1 MRAADRAAFQALLTD
16 ALAFYRQD
24 VSAFALSVWWQA
36 CAPFDLEQVRKALT
50 AHAMDPERG
59 RFAPMPSDIIRVL
72 QGTQTD
78 RALVAWGKVH
88 EGIKSAGAYASVVF
102 DDPIIH
108 AVVVDLGGWVAVCRS
123 TVDEL
128 SHLQRRFCD
137 SYRAYARRP
146 DVAYPP
152 KLIGESEATNTHLGR
167 ASASPLLLGDA
178 QACMRVFNTGGDTQ
192 RLPMV
197 AMDSLPALKRLEAQ
211 A

>member
-1 MRAADRAAFQALLTD
+1 MKPVDRAEFARMLTD

-24 VSAFALSVWWQA
+24 VSKFALSVWWEA
-36 CAPFDLEQVRKALT
+36 CQPFDLEQVSKALT
-50 AHAMDPERG
+50 AHALDPERG
-59 RFAPMPSDIIRVL
+59 QFAPKPADIVRVL

-88 EGIKSAGAYASVVF
+88 EAIARAGAYQSVVF
-102 DDPIIH
+102 DDGLIH
-108 AVVVDLGGWVAVCRS
+108 AAIVDIGGWTAICRMP
-123 TVDEL
+123 TDEL
-128 SHLQRRFCD
+128 PHLQRRFCD

-152 KLIGESEATNTHLGR
+152 KLIGESEALNAGNGR
-167 ASASPLLLGDA
+167 AVAAPLLLGNREA
-178 QACMRVFNTGGDTQ
+178 ALHVLRTGNAVD

-197 AMDSLPALKRLEAQ
+197 ALDALPAVQRIGHA